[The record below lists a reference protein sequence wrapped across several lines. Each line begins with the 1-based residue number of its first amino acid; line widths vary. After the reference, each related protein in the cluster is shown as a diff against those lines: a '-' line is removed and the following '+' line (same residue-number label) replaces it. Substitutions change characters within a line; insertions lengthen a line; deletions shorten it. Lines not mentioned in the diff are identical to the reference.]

1 MNTQEHWQALYS
13 EKSDRETSWY
23 QQHASMSLHLIQASG
38 IAKDAVIID
47 VGAGTSVLVD
57 DLLRSGYS
65 AITVC
70 DISRAA
76 LDWVR
81 ARLKNTAPNVRYICG
96 NILDVSLAENHYHL
110 WHDRAVFHF
119 LTTRAERENY
129 IRRLNVSIKP
139 GGHAVIATFAEDGP
153 TRCSGLPVVRYSADE
168 LAETIGP
175 HFSALACARQLHTTP
190 SGKEQS
196 FVYCLFRKKEESAA

>member
-1 MNTQEHWQALYS
+1 MSTQEHWQTLYS

-23 QQHASMSLHLIQASG
+23 QQNAAMSLHLIQASG
-38 IAKDAVIID
+38 IAKDAAVID

-57 DLLRSGYS
+57 DLLRNGYS
-65 AITVC
+65 DITVC

-76 LDWVR
+76 LDRVR
-81 ARLKNTAPNVRYICG
+81 TRLENTAPNVRYICG
-96 NILDVSLAENHYHL
+96 NVLDVPLAENHYRL

-119 LTTRAERENY
+119 LTNQAERETY
-129 IRRLNVSIKP
+129 IRRLGASVKP
-139 GGHAVIATFAEDGP
+139 GGYAVIATFAEDGP

-168 LAETIGP
+168 LAEAIGP
-175 HFSALACARQLHTTP
+175 HFSALACARQLHITP

-196 FVYCLFRKKEESAA
+196 FVYCLFREKEESAA